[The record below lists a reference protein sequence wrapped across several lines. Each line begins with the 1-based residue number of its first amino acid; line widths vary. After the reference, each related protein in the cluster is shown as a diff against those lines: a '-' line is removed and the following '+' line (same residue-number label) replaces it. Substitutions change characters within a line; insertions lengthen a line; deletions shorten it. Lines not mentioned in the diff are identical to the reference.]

1 MSAMRAEELPEL
13 PDWLEPP
20 AAVPADSARHQ
31 AAIRWAAPQT
41 PAAVPQALTAVP
53 QALTAVPQALTAP
66 AQVRDVPAQLPTA
79 PAQVPTAPAQ
89 ALTTPFQAPAA
100 PGPVQ
105 APRLDPPGK
114 RATHPARAARG
125 QAANPPL
132 RLTRRG
138 RIVVAVAAAL
148 VLAALSLVIASAA
161 QATNHPAAPGAGGQG
176 RAQVTVRPGQTLWS
190 VAENADPGADT
201 RVVIQQITELNGL
214 TGSVVYA
221 GERLWVP
228 RP

>member
-13 PDWLEPP
+13 PDWLEPS

-41 PAAVPQALTAVP
+41 PAAP
-53 QALTAVPQALTAP
+53 AP
-66 AQVRDVPAQLPTA
+66 VRDVLAQAPAA
-79 PAQVPTAPAQ
+79 PAQVPAAPAQ
-89 ALTTPFQAPAA
+89 ALTTPFQAPAS

-105 APRLDPPGK
+105 TPRLDPPGK
-114 RATHPARAARG
+114 QATYPARAARRE
-125 QAANPPL
+125 ANANPPL

-161 QATNHPAAPGAGGQG
+161 QATNHPVSSRAGQQG
-176 RAQVTVRPGQTLWS
+176 VAQITVRPGQTLWS

-228 RP
+228 AP

>member
-41 PAAVPQALTAVP
+41 PAAAPQTLTA
-53 QALTAVPQALTAP
+53 
-66 AQVRDVPAQLPTA
+66 PAQLPTA
-79 PAQVPTAPAQ
+79 PAQ
-89 ALTTPFQAPAA
+89 APAA
-100 PGPVQ
+100 PGPVRI
-105 APRLDPPGK
+105 PRLDPPRK
-114 RATHPARAARG
+114 QATHPARAARG
-125 QAANPPL
+125 QAADPPL

-148 VLAALSLVIASAA
+148 VLAALSLVIAGAA
-161 QATNHPAAPGAGGQG
+161 QATNHPVSSRAGQQG
-176 RAQVTVRPGQTLWS
+176 LAQITVRPGQTLWS

-201 RVVIQQITELNGL
+201 RVVIQQITELNSL